1 MDIVEIDGNEYF
13 SINGGGS
20 WFLFGGPLYDKLE
33 HRRNNTSITAITIDH
48 VMQGYSDRWERIN
61 FVDNGHVFSAYA
73 YKDGELPP
81 QGRYANIILDAKPYP
96 RLTFR
101 TQK

>member
-1 MDIVEIDGNEYF
+1 MEGLGEVTQDKTVRDGNEYWKF
-13 SINGGGS
+13 DDNWLLVGGS
-20 WFLFGGPLYDKLE
+20 LYDKLE

-48 VMQGYSDRWERIN
+48 VMQGYSDRWERFN

-81 QGRYANIILDAKPYP
+81 QGRYANIILDAKP
-96 RLTFR
+96 
-101 TQK
+101 